1 MEYTEEIKTTYLIE
15 LSNKT
20 KIAIDPEELD
30 SVIQGIKSG
39 FPVKVKQGIFNPSF
53 FICIVKDEKRIMEI
67 MEDNHK
73 NRHFIESGKA
83 KPKQLKPLDD
93 VFAKV
98 RNQLEAPK

>member
-1 MEYTEEIKTTYLIE
+1 MNKYL
-15 LSNKT
+15 NK
-20 KIAIDPEELD
+20 I
-30 SVIQGIKSG
+30 IQGDCLEIMKEIPKVLQGLQSG
-39 FPVKVKQGIFNPSF
+39 KIVILKQGIFNPSF

-73 NRHFIESGKA
+73 NRYFIESGKD

-98 RNQLEAPK
+98 RNQLEAPKQ